1 MKRAILS
8 AGLLAIASS
17 VAFGQSPAAP
27 PEFGVASVK
36 ASTAGKAGGA
46 AGHWQTGPGSISMVN
61 VTLRTAVQWA
71 YDVKSYQVSAPGWME
86 DERYDIAAK
95 SEGRVPTAQLRLMM
109 QSLLAQRFKLAVH
122 RETRELAVF
131 ALSIGKGGHKLHV
144 SEGEGEAKLAPGKGG
159 EMSLSAQ
166 HVPLSRLADLLS
178 GALRAPVVDM
188 TGLTGRYD
196 FAIDLMAYIPM
207 DADGKPAA
215 GVENDVA
222 GIVSNALQEQ
232 LGLKL
237 EAKKTAVETIVV
249 DKAEK
254 TPTAN

>member
-1 MKRAILS
+1 MKRAILVV
-8 AGLLAIASS
+8 GWLAIASL
-17 VAFGQSPAAP
+17 GQSQTAAP

-36 ASTAGKAGGA
+36 ASSGGA

-71 YDVKSYQVSAPGWME
+71 YDVKSYQVFAPGWME
-86 DERYDIAAK
+86 DARYDIAAK
-95 SEGRVPTAQLRLMM
+95 SEGRVPTAQLRIMM
-109 QSLLAQRFKLAVH
+109 QTLLAQRFKLAVH
-122 RETRELAVF
+122 RETKELAVF
-131 ALSIGKGGHKLHV
+131 VLSIGKGGHKLHV

-166 HVPLSRLADLLS
+166 HVPVSRLIDLLS

-196 FAIDLMAYIPM
+196 FAIDLMSYIPM

-215 GVENDVA
+215 GVENDIA
-222 GIVSNALQEQ
+222 AIVSNALQEQ

-237 EAKKTAVETIVV
+237 EFKKLAVDTIVV
-249 DKAEK
+249 GKAEK